1 MRSLRAPPGLAA
13 LRSWCRVGLG
23 MPRALLDPALGLR
36 PGLSRR
42 ASRLHGLPRP
52 FQSLSRVSSLPEL
65 PGSLT
70 RCLHSPGNG
79 HSLSPNHGCLRS
91 CASQELE
98 GSHGPRSSSCLSH
111 PDRAHT
117 RCSGT
122 ELKPFWCKDFVLD
135 PSDCRRGEERGE
147 VAGGSI
153 KPVRGQSWNL
163 GSWEGLGTRVRMS
176 PVFPVLRKQDFL

>member
-1 MRSLRAPPGLAA
+1 MPPLQPLGPAAAARPAQLLVFPCLTITPRFRSPRPPSSAFGGSGGEAGAAAGGERRLRSLRAPPGLAA

-79 HSLSPNHGCLRS
+79 HSLFPNHGCLRP

-122 ELKPFWCKDFVLD
+122 ELKPFW
-135 PSDCRRGEERGE
+135 
-147 VAGGSI
+147 
-153 KPVRGQSWNL
+153 
-163 GSWEGLGTRVRMS
+163 
-176 PVFPVLRKQDFL
+176 